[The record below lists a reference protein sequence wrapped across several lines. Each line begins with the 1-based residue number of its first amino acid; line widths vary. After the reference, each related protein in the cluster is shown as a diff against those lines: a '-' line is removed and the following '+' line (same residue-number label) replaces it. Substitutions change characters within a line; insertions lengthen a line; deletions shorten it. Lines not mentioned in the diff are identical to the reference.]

1 MFTETT
7 KPKQKGSAR
16 MGAYKK
22 AILKMVKELKDE
34 NVIKKVY
41 TFTKYMIKINIAKK
55 EKGSKH

>member
-1 MFTETT
+1 
-7 KPKQKGSAR
+7 

-41 TFTKYMIKINIAKK
+41 TFTKYMIKINISKK